1 MAQMPTAIV
10 TGAANGIGRATAERL
25 VADGFTVAGFDIEP
39 IDVAGVHGVQC
50 DISDIAS
57 FEAIVDSVERE
68 HGPVEALANVA
79 GIAVSE
85 TLAELTVEG
94 YRRQLAV
101 TLDGPIFLARAVGL
115 RMAAR
120 SSGRIVNV
128 TSVHAHHSEA
138 AALAYGA
145 SKAGLMAATRVM
157 AIELG
162 PHGVLVNDVAP
173 GFVRTRMSVVNGQN
187 ELDSQWFEDVYRRY
201 GKLPL
206 GRAAAPPEIAATIAH
221 LLSPDNTYITGTSI
235 RVDGGLMATF

>member
-1 MAQMPTAIV
+1 MSTAIV

-25 VADGFTVAGFDIEP
+25 LADGFTVAGLDVEP
-39 IDVAGVHGVQC
+39 IDVPGVHGVRC

-57 FEAIVDSVERE
+57 LDAIVESVERE

-120 SSGRIVNV
+120 SRGRIVNV

-187 ELDSQWFEDVYRRY
+187 ELDSEWFEDVYRRY

-206 GRAAAPPEIAATIAH
+206 RRAAAPAEIAASIAH
-221 LLSPDNTYITGTSI
+221 LLSPSNTYITGTSI

>member
-1 MAQMPTAIV
+1 MSTAIV

-25 VADGFTVAGFDIEP
+25 VADGFTVAGLDIEP
-39 IDVAGVHGVQC
+39 VDVPGVTAVHC
-50 DISDIAS
+50 DMSQIAS
-57 FEAIVDSVERE
+57 FDGIVDAIERDL
-68 HGPVEALANVA
+68 GPVEALANVA
-79 GIAVSE
+79 GIAVNESLADL
-85 TLAELTVEG
+85 TLEG

-120 SSGRIVNV
+120 GSGRIVNV

-138 AALAYGA
+138 AALSYGA
-145 SKAGLMAATRVM
+145 SKAGLEAATRVM

-162 PHGVLVNDVAP
+162 EHGVLVNDVAP
-173 GFVRTRMSVVNGQN
+173 GFTRTRMSVHNGQN
-187 ELDSQWFEDVYRRY
+187 ELDSEWFADVYQRY

-206 GRAAAPPEIAATIAH
+206 RRAAEPSEIAAAISH
-221 LLSPDNTYITGTSI
+221 LLSPSNTYITGTSI

>member
-1 MAQMPTAIV
+1 MSTAIV

-39 IDVAGVHGVQC
+39 VEVPGVHAVYC
-50 DISDIAS
+50 DISEIRTFDG
-57 FEAIVDSVERE
+57 IVESVERDL
-68 HGPVEALANVA
+68 GPVEALANVA
-79 GIAVSE
+79 GVSLPQ

-94 YRRQLAV
+94 YRRQLAI

-115 RMAAR
+115 RMAER
-120 SSGRIVNV
+120 KLGRIVNV

-138 AALAYGA
+138 ASLAYGA
-145 SKAGLMAATRVM
+145 SKAGLLAATRVL

-162 PHGVLVNDVAP
+162 PFGVLVNDVAP
-173 GFVRTRMSVVNGQN
+173 GFVRTRMSVVNGEN
-187 ELDSQWFEDVYRRY
+187 ELDGVWFDDIYRKY

-206 GRAAAPPEIAATIAH
+206 QRAAEPAEVAATIAH
-221 LLSPDNTYITGTSI
+221 LLSPSNTYVTGTSI